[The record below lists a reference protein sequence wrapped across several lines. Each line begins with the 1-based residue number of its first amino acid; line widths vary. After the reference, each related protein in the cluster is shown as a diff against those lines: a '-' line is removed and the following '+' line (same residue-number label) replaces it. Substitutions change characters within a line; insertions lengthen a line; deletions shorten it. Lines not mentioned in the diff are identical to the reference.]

1 MKFIN
6 WLTERL
12 VNFEEGVP
20 SMFESKWLYEIML
33 VIYSLRIMGYFF
45 DFIKKNWKV
54 NRISFSL
61 LCIVWAMQTAILY
74 NQTFIIKSFPILSLN
89 EGLFFYAWIL
99 LTFSL
104 IINLFPIHFIV
115 LFVNVFSFFILIL
128 SITINAQHLSYE
140 IGAEFVHEILVTHI
154 TLAIV
159 SYGFFTIS
167 FILAVLYLLQYQLLK
182 SKKGLKWLWRFTEL
196 RKLDTYSYGA
206 IIMGVP
212 LLLIGLI
219 LGIVWAH
226 VSGDPFYWFDLKTL
240 GSIFLFVVYSVY
252 FLVRLVFGYS
262 GKPISIYNT
271 AAFLFLLVNLL
282 LFSQLSNFHF

>member
-1 MKFIN
+1 M
-6 WLTERL
+6 L
-12 VNFEEGVP
+12 
-20 SMFESKWLYEIML
+20 ESKWLYEIML
-33 VIYSLRIMGYFF
+33 VIYSLSLIGYFF

-140 IGAEFVHEILVTHI
+140 VGAEFVHEILMTHI
-154 TLAIV
+154 TLEIV
-159 SYGFFTIS
+159 SYGFFIIF
-167 FILAVLYLLQYQLLK
+167 FILVVFYLFYYHFFKLKNIFKCLY
-182 SKKGLKWLWRFTEL
+182 SFT
-196 RKLDTYSYGA
+196 D
-206 IIMGVP
+206 
-212 LLLIGLI
+212 
-219 LGIVWAH
+219 
-226 VSGDPFYWFDLKTL
+226 
-240 GSIFLFVVYSVY
+240 FVY
-252 FLVRLVFGYS
+252 
-262 GKPISIYNT
+262 
-271 AAFLFLLVNLL
+271 
-282 LFSQLSNFHF
+282 